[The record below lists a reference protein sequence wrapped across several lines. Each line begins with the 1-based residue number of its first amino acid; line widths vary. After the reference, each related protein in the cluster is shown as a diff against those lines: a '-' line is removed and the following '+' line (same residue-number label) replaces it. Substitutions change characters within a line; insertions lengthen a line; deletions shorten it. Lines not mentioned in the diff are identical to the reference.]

1 MGHDQVQ
8 TTPPKRLSNVL
19 IDRLSSLLN
28 DHAPGHEAQN
38 LLAPGDRIPPN
49 NWQLEKWN
57 TRHAG
62 VMVLLFQERDSWHT
76 LLIKKP
82 RYPGVHSNQIAFPG
96 GKRERQDP
104 DLLSTAVRETH
115 EEVGLFPDRIR
126 HIGPLSPLYV
136 PPSNFLIHP
145 FTGLVEGTRN
155 WRPEEAEVALVIEMP
170 VAVILGTD
178 HISYREVNT
187 RYGKMKVPSY
197 EYDGHVIWG
206 ATGMILAELAV
217 ALEWAGL
224 R

>member
-1 MGHDQVQ
+1 MRRAMRLK
-8 TTPPKRLSNVL
+8 TSWPPVIAYLPITGNWKNG
-19 IDRLSSLLN
+19 I
-28 DHAPGHEAQN
+28 HAT
-38 LLAPGDRIPPN
+38 LVS
-49 NWQLEKWN
+49 WCF
-57 TRHAG
+57 
-62 VMVLLFQERDSWHT
+62 LFQERDSWHT

-178 HISYREVNT
+178 HISYREV
-187 RYGKMKVPSY
+187 KHSL
-197 EYDGHVIWG
+197 W
-206 ATGMILAELAV
+206 
-217 ALEWAGL
+217 
-224 R
+224 